1 MSYRVELRSHRKL
14 LVILLISLL
23 ALPAVCAGRW
33 ASFGPDDNLQVTAIR
48 GDRSDQQL
56 FYLASD
62 RGIFVSHDRG
72 LHWQQQSNGL
82 HGDAVL
88 TLEQAISGTWVAGT
102 NRGIFLLPPNATTWR
117 ASDTVVNEQGTP
129 RIIHVKGVTRRV
141 MAHHATRAVLQSRIN
156 DIEIAPNR
164 WLAATSSGIF
174 SSSDQGKIWSG
185 GPVNGEKE
193 FISIRAEKELVT
205 AATRSKVFVSID
217 GGTVWKQ
224 AILSSALHTHVYDV
238 VISPDSR
245 IFVATSEGG
254 FRSSDGGSSWERI
267 KNGLPIQEVGAMT
280 FDSQNKRLI
289 AYSDGFVFESK
300 DKGQNWRHLDD
311 VGLGVAR
318 ISAIDGRLFA
328 ITSKG
333 ALVAPDSLPE
343 DSQEANRARGNWFLR
358 LVHKSE

>member
-1 MSYRVELRSHRKL
+1 M
-14 LVILLISLL
+14 ISLFAVP
-23 ALPAVCAGRW
+23 ALCGGRW
-33 ASFGPDDNLQVTAIR
+33 VSFGPDGNLQVSAIR
-48 GDRSDQQL
+48 ADRSDHQL

-62 RGIFVSHDRG
+62 RGMFVSHDRG

-82 HGDAVL
+82 HGYAVL
-88 TLEQAISGTWVAGT
+88 SLEQAMSGTWVAGT
-102 NRGIFLLPPNATTWR
+102 NHGIFLLPPNTTAWR

-193 FISIRAEKELVT
+193 FVSIKAEKELVA
-205 AATRSKVFVSID
+205 AATRSKVFVSVD

-224 AILSSALHTHVYDV
+224 AALASVPRISIYDV

-245 IFVATSEGG
+245 IFAATSEGG
-254 FRSSDGGSSWERI
+254 FRSSDGGFSWEHI
-267 KNGLPIQEVGAMT
+267 KNGLPPQEVGSMT
-280 FDSQNKRLI
+280 FDSQNKRLV

-300 DKGQNWRHLDD
+300 DKGQNWHHLDD
-311 VGLGVAR
+311 VGLGITTIR
-318 ISAIDGRLFA
+318 AIDGHLFA
-328 ITSKG
+328 ITAKG
-333 ALVAPDSLPE
+333 ALVAPDGSPD
-343 DSQEANRARGNWFLR
+343 DSAEANRAHGNWFLR